1 MEQRNLSIKFNEEIY
16 VVMINKFLILLFF
29 LFLLNSHA
37 YSAGTTTKE
46 NKVGTG
52 GRNDFSHLEAKNSS
66 FKKGIDAFKQ
76 AKKYE
81 KKGKIEKAKKRFN
94 DAIKFFII
102 SNNKIPNEPAI
113 LNYLGYSFKKI
124 GDFAMAEI
132 YYEQGLAIDPHHIGI
147 NEFLGELYVETNR
160 IDKAKERL
168 MILNDCNCEEY
179 EKLNNLISKY

>member
-1 MEQRNLSIKFNEEIY
+1 MT
-16 VVMINKFLILLFF
+16 
-29 LFLLNSHA
+29 SHTQKLKIVA
-37 YSAGTTTKE
+37 S
-46 NKVGTG
+46 
-52 GRNDFSHLEAKNSS
+52 
-66 FKKGIDAFKQ
+66 KKGIDAFKQ

-147 NEFLGELYVETNR
+147 NEYLGELYVETNR